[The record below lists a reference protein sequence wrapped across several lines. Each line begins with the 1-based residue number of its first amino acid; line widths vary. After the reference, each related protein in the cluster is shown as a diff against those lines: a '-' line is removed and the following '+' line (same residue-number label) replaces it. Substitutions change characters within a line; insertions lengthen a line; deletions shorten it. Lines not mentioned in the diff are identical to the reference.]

1 MDSYRETSET
11 WNKLATLYQEKF
23 MHLDLYNATYDFIC
37 NAIDKKGAKLLD
49 IGCGP
54 GNIARYLV
62 SKRPDFNILGI
73 DIAPN
78 MVALAKSNVPSARF
92 EVMDIREIGELTEV
106 FDGIVCGFCIPYLSP
121 HDCVQLISDCSK
133 LLLHQGLIYL
143 SFVEGDASK
152 SGYQKSSSGDRTYFY
167 YQQSD
172 DLKSALE
179 KHHFQDFRMLQVAY
193 QRPEKE
199 TEMHTIL
206 TARKK

>member
-11 WNKLATLYQEKF
+11 WKKLAALYQEKF
-23 MHLDLYNATYDFIC
+23 MHLELYDATYDFIC
-37 NAIDKKGAKLLD
+37 NALDKRGAKLLD

-54 GNIARYLV
+54 GNISRYLV

-78 MVALAKSNVPSARF
+78 MVALAKANVPSARF
-92 EVMDIREIGELTEV
+92 EVMDTREIGDLTEV
-106 FDGIVCGFCIPYLSP
+106 FDGIVCGFCIPYLS
-121 HDCVQLISDCSK
+121 HQDCTQLISDCSK
-133 LLLHQGLIYL
+133 LLSHQGMIYL

-167 YQQSD
+167 YHQLG
-172 DLKSALE
+172 DLKGALE
-179 KHHFQDFRMLQVAY
+179 KNHFEDFRTFQVAY

-199 TEMHTIL
+199 TEIHTIL

>member
-11 WNKLATLYQEKF
+11 WNKLAGLYQEKF
-23 MHLDLYNATYDFIC
+23 MHLGLYDATYDFIC

-54 GNIARYLV
+54 GNISRYLV

-78 MVALAKSNVPSARF
+78 MVALAKANVPSARF
-92 EVMDIREIGELTEV
+92 EVMDTREIGDLTEV
-106 FDGIVCGFCIPYLSP
+106 FDGIVCGFCIPYISP
-121 HDCVQLISDCSK
+121 QDCVKLISDCSK
-133 LLLHQGLIYL
+133 LLSHQGLIYL
-143 SFVEGDASK
+143 SFVEGDGSK

-167 YQQSD
+167 YHLSD

-179 KHHFQDFRMLQVAY
+179 KNHFQDVRAFEVAY
-193 QRPEKE
+193 PRLEKE
-199 TEMHTIL
+199 IEMHTIL
-206 TARKK
+206 IARKK